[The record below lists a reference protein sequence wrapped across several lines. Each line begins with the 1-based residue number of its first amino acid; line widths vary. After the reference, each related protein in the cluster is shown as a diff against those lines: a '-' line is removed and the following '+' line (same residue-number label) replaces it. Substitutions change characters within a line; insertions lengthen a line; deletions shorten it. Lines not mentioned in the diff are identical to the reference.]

1 VSAVK
6 AIVYPRVA
14 RWRLPA
20 SALDDM
26 YRELEEYGRQG
37 CEGIV
42 LWVGRRQQ
50 DGVAEVTHLLLLR
63 GHDIVRGPE
72 QIRIAPALMNLV
84 TDVVG
89 GLEGVLVG
97 QVHSHAPWCGTDLSY
112 TDRRYGIAVPDYLS
126 AVAPDFG
133 FRKVPITEW
142 GIHVYRERRWERLSR
157 EEVATAI
164 ELVSGRPAPVVLVG
178 EEGT

>member
-1 VSAVK
+1 VSPVDT
-6 AIVYPRVA
+6 IEYPPVA
-14 RWRLPA
+14 RWRMPA

-26 YRELEEYGRQG
+26 YKELAEDGRQG
-37 CEGIV
+37 REGIV

-50 DGVAEVTHLLLLR
+50 DGIADVTHLLLLR
-63 GHDIVRGPE
+63 GPNVSRGPD
-72 QIRIAPALMNLV
+72 QIRIAPAVMNLV

-89 GLEGVLVG
+89 AVNGVLVG
-97 QVHSHAPWCGTDLSY
+97 QIHSHAPWCGTDLSY

-133 FRKVPITEW
+133 LRIVPVTEW
-142 GIHVYRERRWERLSR
+142 GVHVYREHRWVRLSR

-164 ELVSGRPAPVVLVG
+164 ELVSGRGPPVVAVG
-178 EEGT
+178 EEGA